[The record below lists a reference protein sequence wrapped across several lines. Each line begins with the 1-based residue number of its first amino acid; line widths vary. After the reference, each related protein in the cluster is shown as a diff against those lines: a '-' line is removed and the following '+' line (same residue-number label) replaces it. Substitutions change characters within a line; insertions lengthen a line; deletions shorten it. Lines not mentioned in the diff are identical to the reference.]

1 VKTRFYLL
9 ILFLA
14 FVSSV
19 TAFEDKFENTESFS
33 IGSSKYIFSKLYNF
47 KEIPLNQYA
56 EYIGLI
62 NPTSLPNQADMLKI
76 FINDDDIHNKK
87 IFSISTFSE
96 LNGKI
101 PESEANNFPN
111 LARNLIETANNQ
123 FVQMMDSPKF
133 EYAISKLKEITG
145 IGIKSISEIQIIDS
159 DKEFISVT
167 GEMEIENAYNEN
179 VFHNSASS
187 MILIDGNII
196 AIIFTN
202 ISSNK
207 QYSDWN
213 VELIKEYTPI
223 FVGLNQ

>member
-1 VKTRFYLL
+1 MKKIIFTCFIAFSL
-9 ILFLA
+9 ISQA
-14 FVSSV
+14 FQ
-19 TAFEDKFENTESFS
+19 DNYENTSTFL
-33 IGSSKYIFSKLYNF
+33 IGTKEYSYSKLPNF
-47 KEIPLNQYA
+47 IEIPLSQYA

-101 PESEANNFPN
+101 PESEVNNFPN